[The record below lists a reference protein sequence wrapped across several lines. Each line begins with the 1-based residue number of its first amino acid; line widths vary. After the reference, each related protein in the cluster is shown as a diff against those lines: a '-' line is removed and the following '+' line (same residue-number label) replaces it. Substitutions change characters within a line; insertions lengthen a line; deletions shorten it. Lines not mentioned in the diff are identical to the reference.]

1 MKTLFYIAGFLF
13 VSLAS
18 FATGG
23 DTTKVKYDLNDP
35 RNPDCPCHQYQKQA
49 DEEYQRMLANDAIQ
63 TASEN
68 VADLINK
75 TKEKTAPDLL
85 ANAAKDAGANR
96 TENTDDI
103 NTNKAKEKTAPVPIA
118 IGITA
123 TAAGNAD
130 AKTVKDSNKTTE
142 TKKVNKSAFRH
153 RSGSHHSSTKPKKR
167 KIRFG
172 RKDNSRCTHW

>member
-1 MKTLFYIAGFLF
+1 MKPFFYIASFLF
-13 VSLAS
+13 ASLSA

-35 RNPDCPCHQYQKQA
+35 RNPDCPCHQYQKLA
-49 DEEYQRMLANDAIQ
+49 DEEYQQMLANNVVQ

-68 VADLINK
+68 VASLIN
-75 TKEKTAPDLL
+75 TAKERTAPDI
-85 ANAAKDAGANR
+85 AATAAEDAGAKM
-96 TENTDDI
+96 TETSNKTNT
-103 NTNKAKEKTAPVPIA
+103 TTEKIVPEH
-118 IGITA
+118 TV

-130 AKTVKDSNKTTE
+130 AKTVKDSNKTTGI
-142 TKKVNKSAFRH
+142 KKVNKSAFRH
-153 RSGSHHSSTKPKKR
+153 RTGSHHNSTQPKKR